1 MNILFLEGDM
11 SRAGGTEKMTVWLAN
26 ELSKKFNVHII
37 SLHFSKDKVF
47 FPLLNSVNHTILKNG
62 NMLNQIF
69 QIHHYI
75 KQHKIDRVINV
86 DTGMGIFGVLA
97 ALFTK
102 ARVITW
108 EHSNFHNNWN
118 SRIFPYLRKF
128 AAKFSNKMV
137 VLSEKDKQNYLLNIH
152 HCKDVT
158 VIPNPMSEYGGAYDI
173 NCKTILSAGLLCEI
187 KRFDRIIPIAKEVFA
202 KHPDWSW
209 IICGDGDERANLE
222 KLISENNLNGKV
234 ILAGTVTNIAKFY
247 KNSAMFVLTSQ
258 TEGLPMVLLEAKA
271 HKLPIVSFDI
281 QTGPSD
287 IIRDN
292 QNGFLVEPYNIE
304 EMAEKINLLIEN
316 EDLRIQFSN
325 NTILDIEKFSQER
338 IIEQWI
344 NLL

>member
-11 SRAGGTEKMTVWLAN
+11 SRTGGTERMTAWLAN
-26 ELSKKFNVHII
+26 ELSQKFNVHII
-37 SLHFSKDKVF
+37 SLKFNKNNIF
-47 FPLLNSVNHTILKNG
+47 FPLSNAVTHTVLENG
-62 NMLNQIF
+62 NLLNQIF
-69 QIHHYI
+69 QIRKYI
-75 KQHKIDRVINV
+75 KKQKIDIVINV
-86 DTGMGIFGVLA
+86 DTGIGIFGVLA

-102 ARVITW
+102 AKVITW

-137 VLSEKDKQNYLLNIH
+137 VLSEKDKQNYLSNIH
-152 HCKDVT
+152 RCKEVT
-158 VIPNPMSEYGGAYDI
+158 VIPNPMGAYGGDYDI

-187 KRFDRIIPIAKEVFA
+187 KRFDRIIPIAKKVFA

-209 IICGDGDERANLE
+209 VICGDGDERANLE

-234 ILAGTVTNIAKFY
+234 ILAGSITNIAEFY

-258 TEGLPMVLLEAKA
+258 MEGLPMVLLEAKA
-271 HKLPIVSFDI
+271 HKLPIVAFDI

-287 IIRDN
+287 IVRDN
-292 QNGFLVEPYNIE
+292 QNGFLIEPYNLE
-304 EMAEKINLLIEN
+304 AMAEKINLLIEN
-316 EDLRIQFSN
+316 EDLRKHFSD

-344 NLL
+344 KLL